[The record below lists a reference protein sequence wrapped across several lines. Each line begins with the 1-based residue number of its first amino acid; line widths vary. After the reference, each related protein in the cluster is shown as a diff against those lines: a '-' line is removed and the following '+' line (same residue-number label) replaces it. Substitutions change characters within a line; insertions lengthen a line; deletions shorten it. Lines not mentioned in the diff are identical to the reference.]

1 MISLALFALIF
12 VLYRIVNENSER
24 YNKIV
29 LSQRQQEYA
38 SRTIPYRRGDIVDRN
53 GTYLATSEKVYN
65 LILDPSQIMD
75 KPDYYLEPTIQ
86 ALVDVFGF
94 DGNELRGLI
103 QERPK
108 QAYLRYK
115 MAVSFLMTRKRNLN
129 RLRKREMLL
138 TEKAMMTISQDFAL
152 PAYGLRMN
160 TEGSIHMVPLPAM

>member
-1 MISLALFALIF
+1 
-12 VLYRIVNENSER
+12 
-24 YNKIV
+24 
-29 LSQRQQEYA
+29 
-38 SRTIPYRRGDIVDRN
+38 
-53 GTYLATSEKVYN
+53 
-65 LILDPSQIMD
+65 MD

-115 MAVSFLMTRKRNLN
+115 NGRQLSYDQKTEFEQTEKERNAAY
-129 RLRKREMLL
+129 R
-138 TEKAMMTISQDFAL
+138 KAMMTISQDFAL

>member
-1 MISLALFALIF
+1 
-12 VLYRIVNENSER
+12 
-24 YNKIV
+24 
-29 LSQRQQEYA
+29 
-38 SRTIPYRRGDIVDRN
+38 
-53 GTYLATSEKVYN
+53 
-65 LILDPSQIMD
+65 MD

-108 QAYLRYK
+108 RAYRVIK